1 MCCYIFCKLFV
12 RKLCNFMQLCATC
25 DSAFKDKELRK
36 GFLLRG
42 PLVDVAPA
50 RLEATPFHPFDP
62 SVTSCLQPEGRS
74 ATRARPFYRQPRRNP
89 PGACQ
94 GHRGLLRNPDPA
106 VGMHSAA
113 GRLHSASTVP
123 PSPCQPPGAT
133 GKTKEKLFPC
143 CLATEGKPSSR
154 SKGNE
159 EGERTRR
166 KGKKNQD
173 LERIFFVVMYLI
185 KLKDYFALSL

>member
-36 GFLLRG
+36 GFLLRV
-42 PLVDVAPA
+42 PLVDVAPLGWKP
-50 RLEATPFHPFDP
+50 RRFITL
-62 SVTSCLQPEGRS
+62 TSCLQPEGRS
-74 ATRARPFYRQPRRNP
+74 ATRARPFYRQLRRNP

-159 EGERTRR
+159 EGERSGR
-166 KGKKNQD
+166 KGKKKTRLRKD
-173 LERIFFVVMYLI
+173 FFCCNVPN
-185 KLKDYFALSL
+185 

>member
-1 MCCYIFCKLFV
+1 
-12 RKLCNFMQLCATC
+12 MQLCATC
-25 DSAFKDKELRK
+25 DSAFKDKEFRK

-62 SVTSCLQPEGRS
+62 SVTSCLLPEGRS

-159 EGERTRR
+159 EGERSRR
-166 KGKKNQD
+166 KGKKTQD